1 MNASTSAPPKVGDEL
16 PGFTAPALTRHA
28 LALYCGAS
36 GDHNPIHVDIDFAR
50 DVAALDDVIGH
61 GMLTMAYLGRV
72 LTDWVPQTWI
82 RRFSTRF
89 LLPTKVGDRIQCSGR
104 VIETSGGPH
113 PVVTVELKAVRQDG
127 ELLARGRAE
136 IVWWS

>member
-1 MNASTSAPPKVGDEL
+1 MIASVPAAPKVGDEL

-50 DVAALDDVIGH
+50 DVAGLDDVIGH

-104 VIETSGGPH
+104 VVESSGGPE
-113 PVVTVELKAVRQDG
+113 PVFTVELRAIRQDG
-127 ELLARGRAE
+127 ALLANGSAE
-136 IVWWS
+136 VVWRS